1 MGYEMTGT
9 VKVIMEPQT
18 FQSGFSKREFVL
30 SVEDG
35 KFPQEIAFEC
45 VKDRMSLLDN
55 LSQGDAVTVSFDIR
69 GREYNGR
76 YFNNLNAWKIT
87 PAAGA
92 GAPAAAATSGG
103 SDAPMPDDSENPAL
117 DEGREGFE
125 DPF

>member
-9 VKVIMEPQT
+9 IKVIMEPQT

-30 SVEDG
+30 TVEDG
-35 KFPQEIAFEC
+35 KYPQDIAFEC
-45 VKDRMSLLDN
+45 VKDRMALLDGI
-55 LSQGDAVTVSFDIR
+55 STGDAVTVSFDIR

-87 PAAGA
+87 TAGA
-92 GAPAAAATSGG
+92 GAGAAGRQDAASL
-103 SDAPMPDDSENPAL
+103 PDDSENPAL
-117 DEGREGFE
+117 DEDRDGYE

>member
-30 SVEDG
+30 MVEDG
-35 KFPQEIAFEC
+35 KYPQEIALEC
-45 VKDRMSLLDN
+45 VKDRISLLESIN
-55 LSQGDAVTVSFDIR
+55 VGDVVTVSFDIR

-76 YFNNLNAWKIT
+76 YFNNLIAWKVT
-87 PAAGA
+87 PAVAAAGA
-92 GAPAAAATSGG
+92 SGTSQVTGAPL
-103 SDAPMPDDSENPAL
+103 PDDSENPAF